1 MIHFP
6 VSRKYEYSNSSPA
19 WTGEFLTIIS
29 MIDNKYFNKLFRV
42 RVSRL
47 AYPALAFSILVGGG
61 TLTAFPVDPEDP
73 AEMVSASGPSAENA
87 AELYRKVKDLQFEG
101 ADDASFYPAVLAAF
115 SEAFSVIT
123 GEGHEEAE
131 LDQCK
136 GILLDLNN
144 TLARGAVY
152 YSVNS
157 NSSEMTK
164 FAKAYVD
171 TQLLPQM
178 AGVEFRRD
186 AELYPAMVYCAA
198 SGSYNAGDIDNAI
211 KYFEEYLATGE
222 KKQREQVSL
231 FYGQALLNKKL
242 YNKGVDAIVKASDEY
257 PSNFKLL
264 TIAMQLCIDGN
275 RRDLLAPLVERGLE
289 VKPDDERLLN
299 LQASVYEDQHNYR
312 GALDIYMKLEELH
325 PNSLSVNEC
334 VARCYYNLGTG
345 YYNRSIS
352 ELDEKEA
359 AKQRRQSNAYFSSA
373 AEKYEELSANDPNN
387 PKYLKAMATS
397 YACLGNKSKVESIN
411 VRLSA
416 LGQPTMAMNTM
427 PVIIGNGSQG
437 SNASSPRNIPSYQEY
452 AMAYVRDQLKD
463 WMKRGEFEKTE
474 DYEKR
479 VSKEN
484 VRKEQERLS
493 DIIAD
498 KYLKTYANQLAISE
512 LKLQPYDVDHETYAV
527 NSEFG
532 TVVVNV
538 PLKNREAEIF
548 KNSWDEVK
556 IRNPKFFIKHDNI
569 AIESISFITPDG
581 KEYAYRASDRNQ
593 YEGDKVVQVDIAD
606 FFDKPAVSSHDKN
619 AGKTGTTYVATVKSD
634 VDKNIPKTSAVNER
648 TLALVIANENYSKVV
663 NVTAASHDGEV
674 FAQYCK
680 ETLGIPENQVL
691 VYKDATF
698 GETLSAINKLRNSV
712 KALGEGVDVIVYYAG
727 HGVPDES
734 TNDAYMMPVDADPM
748 VMATAY
754 PLKQFYKELNGLGAD
769 NIMVF
774 MDACFSG
781 ANRGDGMLAEARGV
795 VLVPKHAAPEGNM
808 FVLSAADG
816 KETALPYKEKNHG
829 LFTYYLLKKLQDSK
843 GHATLQELSD
853 YVTTEVRKTS
863 SLTLNKPQ
871 NPKMTVSGTISGML
885 SQKKLHP

>member
-1 MIHFP
+1 MT
-6 VSRKYEYSNSSPA
+6 SNK
-19 WTGEFLTIIS
+19 I
-29 MIDNKYFNKLFRV
+29 FNTFIGG

-47 AYPALAFSILVGGG
+47 AFPALAFSILVGGG
-61 TLTAFPVDPEDP
+61 SLAAFSIEPDEPEEVVQP
-73 AEMVSASGPSAENA
+73 AGPSVESA

-101 ADDASFYPAVLAAF
+101 ADDDTFYPAVLEAYN
-115 SEAFSVIT
+115 EAFTVINMD
-123 GEGHEEAE
+123 GLEDADM
-131 LDQCK
+131 DQCK
-136 GILLDLNN
+136 GILIDLNN
-144 TLARGAVY
+144 TLARGAVH
-152 YSVNS
+152 YSINS
-157 NSSEMTK
+157 NPAEMTK
-164 FAKAYVD
+164 FARAYVD

-198 SGSYNAGDIDNAI
+198 SGSYNAGEIDNAI

-222 KKQREQVSL
+222 TKQREQVSL
-231 FYGQALLNKKL
+231 FYGQALLNKKM
-242 YNKGVDAIVKASDEY
+242 YSRGVDAVVKASNEY

-264 TIAMQLCIDGN
+264 TIAMQMCIDGN
-275 RRDLLAPLVERGLE
+275 RRDILAPLVERGLE
-289 VKPDDERLLN
+289 VKPDDEKLLN
-299 LQASVYEDQHNYR
+299 LQASVYEDQRNYR
-312 GALDIYMKLEELH
+312 GALDIYMKLQELH

-345 YYNRSIS
+345 YYNQSIS

-359 AKQRRQSNAYFSSA
+359 AKQRRQSNAYFGSA

-387 PKYLKAMATS
+387 VKYLKAMATS
-397 YACLGNKSKVESIN
+397 YAYLGNKSKVESIN

-416 LGQPTMAMNTM
+416 LGQQTMAMNTM
-427 PVIIGNGSQG
+427 PVIMGNGTQSAEG
-437 SNASSPRNIPSYQEY
+437 GTSRNIPSYQEY

-493 DIIAD
+493 NIIAD

-512 LKLQPYDVDHETYAV
+512 LKLQPYDVDNETYAV

-548 KNSWDEVK
+548 KNNWDEVK

-581 KEYAYRASDRNQ
+581 KEYAYNASDRNQ
-593 YEGDKVVQVDIAD
+593 YEGDKVVQLDVAD
-606 FFDKPAVSSHDKN
+606 LFDKPAQSAPK
-619 AGKTGTTYVATVKSD
+619 GKQENTGTKVVPTIKSD
-634 VDKNIPKTSAVNER
+634 VDKNIPKTTVVNDR
-648 TLALVIANENYSKVV
+648 TLALVIANENYGKVV
-663 NVTAASHDGEV
+663 NVTAANHDGEV

-712 KALGEGVDVIVYYAG
+712 KALGSGVDVIVYYAG

-781 ANRGDGMLAEARGV
+781 ANRGEGMLAEARGV

-829 LFTYYLLKKLQDSK
+829 LFTYYLLKKLQESQ

-853 YVTTEVRKTS
+853 YVTSEVRKTS

-871 NPKMTVSGTISGML
+871 NPKMTASGTISGML
-885 SQKKLHP
+885 SKKKLHP

>member
-1 MIHFP
+1 MT
-6 VSRKYEYSNSSPA
+6 SNK
-19 WTGEFLTIIS
+19 I
-29 MIDNKYFNKLFRV
+29 FNTFIGG

-47 AYPALAFSILVGGG
+47 AFPALAFSILVGGG
-61 TLTAFPVDPEDP
+61 SLAAFSIEPDEPEEVVQP
-73 AEMVSASGPSAENA
+73 AGPSVESA

-101 ADDASFYPAVLAAF
+101 ADDDTFYPAVLEAYN
-115 SEAFSVIT
+115 EAFTVINMD
-123 GEGHEEAE
+123 GLEDADM
-131 LDQCK
+131 DQCK
-136 GILLDLNN
+136 GILIDLNN
-144 TLARGAVY
+144 TLARGAVH
-152 YSVNS
+152 YSINS
-157 NSSEMTK
+157 NPAEMTK
-164 FAKAYVD
+164 FARAYVD

-198 SGSYNAGDIDNAI
+198 SGSYNAGEIDNAI

-222 KKQREQVSL
+222 TKQREQVSL
-231 FYGQALLNKKL
+231 FYGQALLNKKM
-242 YNKGVDAIVKASDEY
+242 YSRGVDAVVKASNEY

-264 TIAMQLCIDGN
+264 TIAMQMCIDGN
-275 RRDLLAPLVERGLE
+275 RRDILAPLVERGLE
-289 VKPDDERLLN
+289 VKPDDEKLLN
-299 LQASVYEDQHNYR
+299 LQASVYEDQRNYR
-312 GALDIYMKLEELH
+312 GALDIYMKLQELH

-345 YYNRSIS
+345 YYNQSIS

-359 AKQRRQSNAYFSSA
+359 AKQRRQSNAYFGSA

-387 PKYLKAMATS
+387 VKYLKAMATS

-416 LGQPTMAMNTM
+416 LGQQTMAMNTM
-427 PVIIGNGSQG
+427 PVIMGNGTQSAEG
-437 SNASSPRNIPSYQEY
+437 GTSRNIPSYQEY

-493 DIIAD
+493 NIIAD

-512 LKLQPYDVDHETYAV
+512 LKLQPYDVDNETYAV

-548 KNSWDEVK
+548 KNNWDEVK
-556 IRNPKFFIKHDNI
+556 IRNPKFLIKHDNI

-581 KEYAYRASDRNQ
+581 KEYAYNASDRNQ
-593 YEGDKVVQVDIAD
+593 YEGDKVVQLDVAD
-606 FFDKPAVSSHDKN
+606 LFDKPAQSAPK
-619 AGKTGTTYVATVKSD
+619 GKQENTGTKVVPTIKSD
-634 VDKNIPKTSAVNER
+634 VDKNIPKTTVVNDR
-648 TLALVIANENYSKVV
+648 TLALVIANENYGKVV
-663 NVTAASHDGEV
+663 NVTAANHDGEV

-712 KALGEGVDVIVYYAG
+712 KALGSGVDVIVYYAG

-781 ANRGDGMLAEARGV
+781 ANRGEGMLAEARGV

-829 LFTYYLLKKLQDSK
+829 LFTYYLLKKLQESQ

-853 YVTTEVRKTS
+853 YVTSEVRKTS

-871 NPKMTVSGTISGML
+871 NPKMTASGTISGML
-885 SQKKLHP
+885 SKKKLHP

>member
-1 MIHFP
+1 MT
-6 VSRKYEYSNSSPA
+6 SNK
-19 WTGEFLTIIS
+19 I
-29 MIDNKYFNKLFRV
+29 FNTFIGG

-47 AYPALAFSILVGGG
+47 AFPALAFSILVGGG
-61 TLTAFPVDPEDP
+61 SLAAFSIEPDEPEEVVQP
-73 AEMVSASGPSAENA
+73 AGPSVESA

-101 ADDASFYPAVLAAF
+101 ADDDTFYPAVLEAYN
-115 SEAFSVIT
+115 EAFTVINMD
-123 GEGHEEAE
+123 GLEDADM
-131 LDQCK
+131 DQCK
-136 GILLDLNN
+136 GILIDLNN
-144 TLARGAVY
+144 TLARGAVH
-152 YSVNS
+152 YSINS
-157 NSSEMTK
+157 NPAEMTK
-164 FAKAYVD
+164 FARAYVD

-198 SGSYNAGDIDNAI
+198 SGSYNAGEIDNAI

-222 KKQREQVSL
+222 TKQREQVSL
-231 FYGQALLNKKL
+231 FYGQALLNKKM
-242 YNKGVDAIVKASDEY
+242 YSRGVDAVVKASNEY

-264 TIAMQLCIDGN
+264 TIAMQMCIDGN
-275 RRDLLAPLVERGLE
+275 RRDILAPLVERGLE
-289 VKPDDERLLN
+289 VKPDDEKLLN
-299 LQASVYEDQHNYR
+299 LQASVYEDQRNYR
-312 GALDIYMKLEELH
+312 GALDIYMKLQELH

-345 YYNRSIS
+345 YYNQSIS

-359 AKQRRQSNAYFSSA
+359 AKQRRQSNAYFGSA

-387 PKYLKAMATS
+387 VKYLKAMATS

-416 LGQPTMAMNTM
+416 LGQQTMAMNTM
-427 PVIIGNGSQG
+427 PVIMGNGTQSAEG
-437 SNASSPRNIPSYQEY
+437 GTSRNIPSYQEY

-493 DIIAD
+493 NIIAD

-512 LKLQPYDVDHETYAV
+512 LKLQPYDVDNETYAV

-548 KNSWDEVK
+548 KNNWDEVK

-581 KEYAYRASDRNQ
+581 KEYAYNASDRNQ
-593 YEGDKVVQVDIAD
+593 YEGDKVVQLDVAD
-606 FFDKPAVSSHDKN
+606 LFDKPAQSTPK
-619 AGKTGTTYVATVKSD
+619 GKQENTGTKVVPTIKSD
-634 VDKNIPKTSAVNER
+634 VDKNIPKTTVVNDR
-648 TLALVIANENYSKVV
+648 TLALVIANENYGKVV
-663 NVTAASHDGEV
+663 NVTAANHDGEV

-712 KALGEGVDVIVYYAG
+712 KALGSGVDVIVYYAG

-781 ANRGDGMLAEARGV
+781 ANRGEGMLAEARGV

-829 LFTYYLLKKLQDSK
+829 LFTYYLLKKLQESQ

-853 YVTTEVRKTS
+853 YVTSEVRKTS

-871 NPKMTVSGTISGML
+871 NPKMTASGTISGML
-885 SQKKLHP
+885 SKKKLHP

>member
-1 MIHFP
+1 MTSNKIINTFIGGK
-6 VSRKYEYSNSSPA
+6 VSKFA
-19 WTGEFLTIIS
+19 F
-29 MIDNKYFNKLFRV
+29 
-42 RVSRL
+42 
-47 AYPALAFSILVGGG
+47 PALAISILVGGG
-61 TLTAFPVDPEDP
+61 SLAAFSVEPDDPQEVVQP
-73 AEMVSASGPSAENA
+73 AGPSVESA

-101 ADDASFYPAVLAAF
+101 ADDDTFYPAVLKAYN
-115 SEAFSVIT
+115 EAFTVINMD
-123 GEGHEEAE
+123 GLEDADI
-131 LDQCK
+131 DQCK
-136 GILLDLNN
+136 GILIDLNN
-144 TLARGAVY
+144 TLARGAVH
-152 YSVNS
+152 YSMNS
-157 NSSEMTK
+157 NSVEMTK
-164 FAKAYVD
+164 FARAYVD

-198 SGSYNAGDIDNAI
+198 SGSYNAGEIDNAI

-222 KKQREQVSL
+222 TKQREQVSL
-231 FYGQALLNKKL
+231 FYGQALLNKKM
-242 YNKGVDAIVKASDEY
+242 YSRGVDAVVNASNEF

-264 TIAMQLCIDGN
+264 TIAMQMCIDSN
-275 RRDLLAPLVERGLE
+275 RRDILAPLVERGLE
-289 VKPDDERLLN
+289 VKPDDEKLLN
-299 LQASVYEDQHNYR
+299 LQASVYEDQRNYR

-345 YYNRSIS
+345 YYNQSIS

-359 AKQRRQSNAYFSSA
+359 AKQRRQSNAYFGSA

-387 PKYLKAMATS
+387 VKYLKAMATS

-427 PVIIGNGSQG
+427 PVVMGNGTQSADG
-437 SNASSPRNIPSYQEY
+437 ATPRNIPSYQEY

-493 DIIAD
+493 NIIAD

-512 LKLQPYDVDHETYAV
+512 LKLQPYDVDNETYAV

-548 KNSWDEVK
+548 KNNWDEVQ

-581 KEYAYRASDRNQ
+581 KEYAYNAADRNQ
-593 YEGDKVVQVDIAD
+593 YEGDKVVQLDVAD
-606 FFDKPAVSSHDKN
+606 LFDKPVQPAPKN
-619 AGKTGTTYVATVKSD
+619 KQENTGTKVVPTIKSD
-634 VDKNIPKTSAVNER
+634 VDKNIPKTTVVNDR
-648 TLALVIANENYSKVV
+648 TLALVIANENYGKVV
-663 NVTAASHDGEV
+663 NVTAANHDGEV

-712 KALGEGVDVIVYYAG
+712 KALGSGVDVIVYYAG

-781 ANRGDGMLAEARGV
+781 ANRGEGMLAEARGV

-829 LFTYYLLKKLQDSK
+829 LFTYYLLKKLQESK
-843 GHATLQELSD
+843 GQATLQELSD
-853 YVTTEVRKTS
+853 YVTSEVRKTS

-871 NPKMTVSGTISGML
+871 NPKMTASGTISGML
-885 SQKKLHP
+885 TKKKLHP